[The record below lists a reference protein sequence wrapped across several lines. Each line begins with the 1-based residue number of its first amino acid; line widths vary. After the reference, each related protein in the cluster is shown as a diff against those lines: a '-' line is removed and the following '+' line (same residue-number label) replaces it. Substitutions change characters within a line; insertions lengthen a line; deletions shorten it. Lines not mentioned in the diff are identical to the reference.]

1 MSIAFNIAV
10 TSASTNILMVIT
22 ANLGFGAIYGGTRPV
37 EAEERIGKNP
47 KHFDALMAD

>member
-1 MSIAFNIAV
+1 LGIAFNIAV
-10 TSASTNILMVIT
+10 TSVSTNTLMVIT

-37 EAEERIGKNP
+37 EAEERLGKNP